1 MSEIEVG
8 EYIRTEKGL
17 IAKTI
22 GFDDDNNFLLDNQ
35 QIITKIESKKI
46 KHSKNIID
54 LIETEDI
61 VVLEYY
67 VAKYKRRITRKFEI
81 FKAGNLISFDNPH
94 CGFLYDVINQK
105 WCEEDGFNIKIK
117 EILTKEYF
125 SANSYKVG
133 E

>member
-22 GFDDDNNFLLDNQ
+22 GFDDDNNLLLDNQ
-35 QIITKIESKKI
+35 QIITKIESKK
-46 KHSKNIID
+46 
-54 LIETEDI
+54 
-61 VVLEYY
+61 
-67 VAKYKRRITRKFEI
+67 RITRKFEI